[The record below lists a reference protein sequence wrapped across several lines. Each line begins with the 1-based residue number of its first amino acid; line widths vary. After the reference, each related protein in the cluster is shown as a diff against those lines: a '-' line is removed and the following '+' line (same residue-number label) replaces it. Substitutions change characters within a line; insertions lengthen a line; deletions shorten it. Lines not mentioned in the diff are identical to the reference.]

1 MTNLLNRIFG
11 KNEKRAMGID
21 IGSSAI
27 KLVELYS
34 DSGHIHLETYGSVA
48 LGPYADMEVGRA
60 TSLTNEK
67 IQDALMKIMEES
79 GCGTKEAAVT
89 IPFNTSLVSVIR
101 LPKISENRLEQ
112 IIPNEARKYIPATLE
127 EVMLGWSVM
136 DAQPDIPVDNEE
148 FEKKKTESKD
158 DQKKEEVKKEPEEKK
173 TKKAEEIDVLLAAI
187 HKDSIERYRKIAEGV
202 SLNVSLFEIEV
213 FSTLRAVSPIQGNAP
228 VAVMDIGATSS
239 KIYIIEGGIMRS
251 SHTVNRGSQDIS
263 LSIAKTMD
271 ISGEEAEMVKRA
283 IGAGGS
289 YIHLQEAVQNVLNR
303 LFSETLKFIESYER
317 KGGHSLEK
325 VIISGGGSTM
335 KGIQKIAETELSRQ
349 VDTARPFDR
358 VKSLPFMKETLA
370 RVGPEYTSALGA
382 ALRVVGVEN

>member
-1 MTNLLNRIFG
+1 MTTLLNRIFG
-11 KNEKRAMGID
+11 KNEKRAVGID

-27 KLVELYS
+27 KLVEIYS
-34 DSGHIHLETYGSVA
+34 EGGHIHLETYGSVA
-48 LGPYADMEVGRA
+48 LGPYADTNIGMA

-67 IQDALMKIMEES
+67 MQDALTKIIQES

-101 LPKISENRLEQ
+101 LPKISEGRLEQ

-127 EVMLGWSVM
+127 EVMLDWSVI
-136 DAQPDIPVDNEE
+136 DAQPDIPVDNEDVE
-148 FEKKKTESKD
+148 DKKSDSKD
-158 DQKKEEVKKEPEEKK
+158 DQDEEKSVK
-173 TKKAEEIDVLLAAI
+173 NKKAEEIDVLLAAI

-213 FSTLRAVSPIQGNAP
+213 FSTLRAVSPIQSNGP
-228 VAVMDIGATSS
+228 VAIIDIGAASS

-251 SHTVNRGSQDIS
+251 SHTVNRGSQDIT
-263 LSIAKTMD
+263 LSVAKTMD
-271 ISGEEAEMVKRA
+271 ISEEEAEMVKRA

-289 YIHLQEAVQNVLNR
+289 YIHLQEAVQNVLHR
-303 LFSETLKFIESYER
+303 LFSETLKFIETYEK
-317 KGGHSLEK
+317 KGGHSLDK

-335 KGIQKIAETELSRQ
+335 KGIKNVAETEL
-349 VDTARPFDR
+349 AREIQIAKPFDR

-382 ALRVVGVEN
+382 ALRVVGVDN

>member
-1 MTNLLNRIFG
+1 MTTLLNRIFG
-11 KNEKRAMGID
+11 KNEKRAVGID

-27 KLVELYS
+27 KLVEIYS
-34 DSGHIHLETYGSVA
+34 ESGHIHLETYGSVA
-48 LGPYADMEVGRA
+48 LGPYSDVEIGMA
-60 TSLTNEK
+60 TSLSNEK
-67 IQDALMKIMEES
+67 IQDALTKIIQES
-79 GCGTKEAAVT
+79 GCGTREAAVT

-101 LPKISENRLEQ
+101 LPKISEGRLEQ

-127 EVMLGWSVM
+127 EVMLDWSVI

-148 FEKKKTESKD
+148 AEDKKTNSKD
-158 DQKKEEVKKEPEEKK
+158 DKDKENSGQN
-173 TKKAEEIDVLLAAI
+173 KKAEEIDVLLAAI

-213 FSTLRAVSPIQGNAP
+213 FSTLRAVSPLQSNGP
-228 VAVMDIGATSS
+228 VAIIDIGSASS

-251 SHTVNRGSQDIS
+251 SHTVNRGSQDIT
-263 LSIAKTMD
+263 LSVAKTMD
-271 ISGEEAEMVKRA
+271 ISEEEAEMVKRA

-289 YIHLQEAVQNVLNR
+289 YIHLQEAVQNVLHR
-303 LFSETLKFIESYER
+303 LFSETLKFIETYEK
-317 KGGHSLEK
+317 KGGHNLEK

-335 KGIQKIAETELSRQ
+335 KGIKKVAETELTREIQ
-349 VDTARPFDR
+349 IAKPFDR

-382 ALRVVGVEN
+382 ALRVVGVDN